1 MKKVDILIIGCGA
14 VGVAVARE
22 FAHYQLNIVVVD
34 KNSDVG
40 GDATPACSSIIGTGY
55 ANPPG
60 SLVAK
65 LSHASNMMFPGLLR
79 DLEISHNPCGC
90 IMPAYDEEQLQAL
103 LKRLENARN
112 NCDYDVE
119 FVTGKE
125 AESME
130 PMLAKGV
137 MGAIYSPRETVV
149 DTFELVYAQAENC
162 AANGVEFIL
171 NCKVTG
177 VDVQDKK
184 IQCIHT
190 TKGDISAKWVVNA
203 AGLHSDEISKMIE
216 GDIEF
221 SVHPRKGQFFVLD
234 KNTACKVSHII
245 MPVPTAHTRGKLMLP
260 TAHGNMLVG
269 PTAEDITDKQ
279 DTKVTAEGLKEVERD
294 IRKLVPGVN
303 LNDAITEFAGLRPTK
318 EPEGYR
324 IGFSEKING
333 YMEITGIRSDGI
345 GTSLGIGKYVRML
358 FEDQGIQFE
367 RKTEYIRK
375 RRAIRRF
382 AEASWEERENLV
394 KQDPLY
400 GRVICRCETVT
411 EAEIVQAIH
420 RIPGAT
426 TLDGIKRRLRAGM
439 GRCQGGFC
447 SPKVIEI
454 LARELGKD
462 TTEITKNN
470 SGSYLLSAHSRKIQS
485 ENEEGG
491 NKR

>member
-1 MKKVDILIIGCGA
+1 
-14 VGVAVARE
+14 
-22 FAHYQLNIVVVD
+22 
-34 KNSDVG
+34 
-40 GDATPACSSIIGTGY
+40 
-55 ANPPG
+55 
-60 SLVAK
+60 
-65 LSHASNMMFPGLLR
+65 
-79 DLEISHNPCGC
+79 
-90 IMPAYDEEQLQAL
+90 
-103 LKRLENARN
+103 
-112 NCDYDVE
+112 
-119 FVTGKE
+119 
-125 AESME
+125 
-130 PMLAKGV
+130 
-137 MGAIYSPRETVV
+137 
-149 DTFELVYAQAENC
+149 
-162 AANGVEFIL
+162 
-171 NCKVTG
+171 
-177 VDVQDKK
+177 
-184 IQCIHT
+184 
-190 TKGDISAKWVVNA
+190 
-203 AGLHSDEISKMIE
+203 
-216 GDIEF
+216 
-221 SVHPRKGQFFVLD
+221 
-234 KNTACKVSHII
+234 
-245 MPVPTAHTRGKLMLP
+245 MLP

-358 FEDQGIQFE
+358 FEDQGIRFE